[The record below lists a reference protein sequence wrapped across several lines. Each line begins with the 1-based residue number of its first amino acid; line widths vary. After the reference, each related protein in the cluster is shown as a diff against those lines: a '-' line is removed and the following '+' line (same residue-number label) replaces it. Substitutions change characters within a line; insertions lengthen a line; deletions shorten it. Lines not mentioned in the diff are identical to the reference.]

1 MTKDEYYNQE
11 IPLEE
16 GIFVERIGIE
26 VRFSILH
33 QTFSLQ
39 KGYLD
44 DGDDGDDVEEHAKWV
59 EIQLKK
65 ALSKLKFKNKWKKI

>member
-1 MTKDEYYNQE
+1 MTREEYYNQD

-26 VRFSILH
+26 VRFSIQH
-33 QTFSLQ
+33 QTFLLQ
-39 KGYLD
+39 RGYLD
-44 DGDDGDDVEEHAKWV
+44 DDNGDDVEENAKWV